1 MLDDLLHFASETAI
15 HYRQSIEKIP
25 VAGTAARAELLA
37 RIDQTL
43 PDTGE
48 PPEAALQALIAGVEQ
63 GLVHNAN
70 PRYFG
75 FVVGGSTPVSIAAD
89 WLTSA
94 WNQNAQVFLTSPAA
108 ALVEEVVAGW
118 LLDLLGL
125 PKDAGVGF
133 VTGTQMA
140 HFTAL
145 SVARNT
151 LLTRCGW
158 DVDAGGL
165 QGAPH
170 IDVVCGECCHA
181 TIHSAIRMMGLGTR
195 SIRTIAADDQG
206 RVRTD
211 AFRQTLAECAGPTI
225 VCLQAGNVNTGSFD
239 PFAGLIPIAHER
251 GAWVHVDG
259 AFGLWAAASL
269 RCRTL
274 TAGMEAADS
283 WATDAHKW
291 LNVPYDSGMVIVR
304 DAQAHRGLKKA
315 RCAYSGVENMED
327 RDGSQWVPE
336 NSRRARAFVLYAAL
350 RAFGRQGVADIVE
363 HCCDMAQAFAQRLAS
378 LPGVHILNEVVLNQ
392 VVCRFDPPEAIDPA
406 DFHQS
411 VARRL
416 QSEGVCWI
424 GTTEWRGQ
432 PALRISV
439 SNGATA
445 LEDVETAVHCVERAV
460 AAVRDDTGSCR
471 GSTGNLEQLGERR
484 RSRARNGE

>member
-1 MLDDLLHFASETAI
+1 MLDELLHIASQTAI
-15 HYRQSIEKIP
+15 QYRQSIEQNP
-25 VAGTAARAELLA
+25 VASTATRADILA
-37 RIDQTL
+37 HIDQHL
-43 PDTGE
+43 PEVGE
-48 PPEAALQALIAGVEQ
+48 PPEEALRALIAGVEP

-94 WNQNAQVFLTSPAA
+94 WNQNAQVYLTSPAA
-108 ALVEEVVAGW
+108 AIVEEVVSAW
-118 LLDLLGL
+118 LLDLLCL
-125 PKDAGVGF
+125 PEDTGVGF

-151 LLTRCGW
+151 LLARCGW
-158 DVDAGGL
+158 DVDANGL

-181 TIHSAIRMMGLGTR
+181 TILSAIRMMGLGTR
-195 SIRTIAADDQG
+195 NVRTVVADDQG
-206 RVRTD
+206 RMRVD
-211 AFRQTLAECAGPTI
+211 ALRQALAECSGPTI

-239 PFAGLIPIAHER
+239 PFAELIPLAREH

-259 AFGLWAAASL
+259 AFGLWAAASPRL
-269 RCRTL
+269 RRL

-291 LNVPYDSGMVIVR
+291 LNVPYDSGMVMIR
-304 DAQAHRGLKKA
+304 DSQAHRALKTA
-315 RCAYSGVENMED
+315 RCAYAGAEDTEN

-350 RAFGRQGVADIVE
+350 RAFGRQGVAEIVE
-363 HCCDMAQAFAQRLAS
+363 HCCDMAQAFAQRLAG
-378 LPGVHILNEVVLNQ
+378 LPGAHVLNVVVLNQ
-392 VVCRFDPPEAIDPA
+392 VVVRFDPPENADPT
-406 DFHQS
+406 DFHES
-411 VARRL
+411 VAGLL
-416 QSEGVCWI
+416 QSEAICWI
-424 GTTEWRGQ
+424 GSTRWRDQ

-439 SNGATA
+439 SNSATT
-445 LEDVETAVHCVERAV
+445 LSDVETAVECVGRAV
-460 AAVRDDTGSCR
+460 AAVRANVT
-471 GSTGNLEQLGERR
+471 
-484 RSRARNGE
+484 A